1 MASLE
6 ELTANDVRNAAI
18 SAALELLS
26 ELRGPEEQFL
36 HLSYAVCSRSN
47 PFDSAAAN
55 VRGCKSVDSANIAVL
70 LRFDIAQGIPVDSFI
85 SAEDLAS
92 TVGLPVDVLTRV
104 VRYAITN
111 GIFRE
116 PSKGKFAHSTISAY
130 IAKHEHVRDIASI
143 ATQELA
149 NMNLSLAEALTQ
161 QRMTGG
167 KSPAAAFNVAYPDF
181 ANAFEFIRSDPGRG
195 HRYHKYLA
203 GRTQLPLWDV
213 QHLARSW
220 NWAEKIGSGTLV
232 DLGGSSGH
240 TCMALAPIC
249 PEAKFIVQDIDPRG
263 LQQGREAVADA
274 DASIARRVQFVEHDL
289 FTPNP
294 YRADV
299 YLFRHILHDWSDE
312 DVIRLLNNLVPV
324 LSSGTR
330 VLVGEGIMPTGEAR
344 ITGALSEKQIRLE
357 DMFML
362 AVHGAR
368 ERSVDEFVALFQAAS
383 NRFRLVGVTGGQG
396 GAFQSLLEMEYAA

>member
-6 ELTANDVRNAAI
+6 ELTANLAAGVRRLSKIENQDQTNAHDVRNAAI

-55 VRGCKSVDSANIAVL
+55 VHGCKSVDSANIAVL
-70 LRFDIAQGIPVDSFI
+70 LRFDIAQGIPVDSSI

-130 IAKHEHVRDIASI
+130 IAKHEYVRDIASI

-161 QRMTGG
+161 QHMTGG

-181 ANAFEFIRSDPGRG
+181 TNAFEFIGSDPGRG
-195 HRYHKYLA
+195 QRYHKYLA

-213 QHLARSW
+213 QHLVRSW

-232 DLGGSSGH
+232 DVS
-240 TCMALAPIC
+240 
-249 PEAKFIVQDIDPRG
+249 
-263 LQQGREAVADA
+263 
-274 DASIARRVQFVEHDL
+274 
-289 FTPNP
+289 
-294 YRADV
+294 
-299 YLFRHILHDWSDE
+299 
-312 DVIRLLNNLVPV
+312 
-324 LSSGTR
+324 
-330 VLVGEGIMPTGEAR
+330 
-344 ITGALSEKQIRLE
+344 
-357 DMFML
+357 
-362 AVHGAR
+362 
-368 ERSVDEFVALFQAAS
+368 
-383 NRFRLVGVTGGQG
+383 
-396 GAFQSLLEMEYAA
+396 